1 MSRSTPPKPRP
12 RARARAV
19 APVVGDTRARL
30 LATARDLFLEQGASA
45 FSLREVAR
53 RVGISAAAV
62 YRHFEDK
69 DALLYAACTQG
80 FQVFFSYLVR
90 ALAAPTPAERLV
102 ASGEQYRA
110 FAVENPLDYRFMFM
124 TPAAQIGP
132 PSKRKPRLPAP
143 AGAPP
148 QEATFRFLVDRVQRV
163 HVGGCV
169 GPGRPGARRRRD
181 LVARARAGLVA
192 PGGPLGCARG
202 RGSVQPILPTVDG
215 TPGAVAGELVFF
227 GQQVNSVHSRRRMP

>member
-1 MSRSTPPKPRP
+1 VARTTPTKT
-12 RARARAV
+12 RARERARAV
-19 APVVGDTRARL
+19 APAGGNTRARL

-90 ALAAPTPAERLV
+90 ALAAPTAAERL
-102 ASGEQYRA
+102 AACGEHYRA

-124 TPAAQIGP
+124 TPGAQIAPKG
-132 PSKRKPRLPAP
+132 KPRLPAP
-143 AGAPP
+143 GGPPP
-148 QEATFRFLVDRVQRV
+148 QEATFRFLVDRVSECISAGV
-163 HVGGCV
+163 LA
-169 GPGRPGARRRRD
+169 PADPE
-181 LVARARAGLVA
+181 LVAVDIWSHVHGLVSLRLA
-192 PGGPLGCARG
+192 GHLGALGDEAAFSQFYRQSMAHLV
-202 RGSVQPILPTVDG
+202 GSLG
-215 TPGAVAGELVFF
+215 
-227 GQQVNSVHSRRRMP
+227 S